1 MWFLAA
7 DNFFFF
13 LFPKTSFYTSFIP
26 FVLDGLEK
34 IEVQRGGGGRE
45 ITASPL
51 LQFSS
56 RPVQRRTKT
65 GVRFR
70 RKYTVDVVTRLSSQC
85 KRGPH
90 FRFAPR
96 LNGERESNL
105 PSSPPSCKQ
114 HARNSTSGKIP
125 CIHERFYTRQSGR
138 CATQPILPQQ
148 QDPLSLSYSVVRSPK
163 LNKISDGITTG
174 L

>member
-1 MWFLAA
+1 MRFLAA
-7 DNFFFF
+7 DNFFFY
-13 LFPKTSFYTSFIP
+13 FPRLHFILHSSP
-26 FVLDGLEK
+26 LYLMAWKKLKSKGE
-34 IEVQRGGGGRE
+34 GGGGE

-70 RKYTVDVVTRLSSQC
+70 RKYTADVVTRLSSQC

>member
-1 MWFLAA
+1 MAWKKL
-7 DNFFFF
+7 
-13 LFPKTSFYTSFIP
+13 KSK
-26 FVLDGLEK
+26 GE
-34 IEVQRGGGGRE
+34 GGGGE

-70 RKYTVDVVTRLSSQC
+70 RKYTADVVTRLSSQC

-105 PSSPPSCKQ
+105 PSSPP
-114 HARNSTSGKIP
+114 RVNSTRGTARPEKFHASMRGF
-125 CIHERFYTRQSGR
+125 IHGR
-138 CATQPILPQQ
+138 VVVVQRNRSFLNSRT
-148 QDPLSLSYSVVRSPK
+148 LSLSPTRSFARQ
-163 LNKISDGITTG
+163 N
-174 L
+174 

>member
-1 MWFLAA
+1 MRFLAA
-7 DNFFFF
+7 DNFFFY
-13 LFPKTSFYTSFIP
+13 FPRLHFILHSSP
-26 FVLDGLEK
+26 LYLMAWKKLKSKGE
-34 IEVQRGGGGRE
+34 GGGGE

-70 RKYTVDVVTRLSSQC
+70 RKYTADVVTRLSSQC

-105 PSSPPSCKQ
+105 PSSP
-114 HARNSTSGKIP
+114 RRVNSTRGTARPEKFHASMRGF
-125 CIHERFYTRQSGR
+125 IHGR
-138 CATQPILPQQ
+138 VVVVQRNRSFLNSRT
-148 QDPLSLSYSVVRSPK
+148 LSLSPTRSFARQ
-163 LNKISDGITTG
+163 N
-174 L
+174 